1 MNTKLKGELIE
12 QCANFNIFQ
21 TEYNGCPII
30 YRVWK
35 NGKTEFKITQD
46 LINSG
51 LATVS
56 SGILK
61 ADKEYW
67 IDPYKRG

>member
-1 MNTKLKGELIE
+1 MNKNLNGELIE

-21 TEYNGCPII
+21 TEHNGYTII

-35 NGKTEFKITQD
+35 NGKTEFKITAY